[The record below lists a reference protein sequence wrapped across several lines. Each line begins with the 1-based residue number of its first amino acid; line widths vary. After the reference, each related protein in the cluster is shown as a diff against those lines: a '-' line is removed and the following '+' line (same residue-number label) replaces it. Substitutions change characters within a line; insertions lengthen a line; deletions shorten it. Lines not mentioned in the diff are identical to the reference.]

1 MGLYPSGAVERA
13 MKVQEVI
20 LRAMSGQMLWTQAAE
35 VLGMSDRSMR
45 RWRERL
51 ERHGYD
57 GLLDRRRQRPSPKRV
72 PVGTVEEVLRLY
84 RDRYFDFNV
93 RHFHEKLSAE
103 HGISLSYSW
112 VKAALQGAGLVA
124 RRKRRGK
131 HRRRRERRPLSG
143 MLLHIDGSTHAWL
156 GAELGRQDLI
166 TVLDDATS
174 EVYYAQLFEQESTA
188 SVMAALK
195 TVVEERGVFCSLYS
209 DRASHFVYTE
219 TAGRGPQRR
228 VRTQVGRALEQL
240 GVELIPANSPQAR
253 GRCERLYGTFQGRL
267 PQELR
272 LRGIRSIEE
281 ANRFLREVYAPEH
294 NAKFSIPASQE
305 GTAFVPCA
313 GADLEK
319 IFSHQEERVVGN
331 DNTVVFGKLRL
342 QIAPQTFRFSLARCR
357 VLVCRHLDATLT
369 VHYGPHRLGRYDAL
383 GTLITGQKTRTEKV
397 A

>member
-20 LRAMSGQMLWTQAAE
+20 LRAISGQILWTQAAE
-35 VLGMSDRSMR
+35 ILGMSDRSMR

-51 ERHGYD
+51 EKHGYD

-72 PVGTVEEVLRLY
+72 PMATVEEVLRLY

-93 RHFHEKLSAE
+93 RHFHEKLVSE
-103 HGISLSYSW
+103 HRISLSYSW

-156 GAELGRQDLI
+156 GPERGRQDLI

-195 TVVEERGVFCSLYS
+195 AVIEERGVFCSLYS

-272 LRGIRSIEE
+272 LRGVTSIED
-281 ANRFLREVYAPEH
+281 ANRFLCEIYVPEH
-294 NAKFSIPASQE
+294 NLKFSVPAGQE
-305 GTAFVPCA
+305 GTAFVPCT
-313 GADLEK
+313 GGNLEK

-357 VLVCRHLDATLT
+357 VLVCRHLDGTLT

-383 GTLITGQKTRTEKV
+383 GTLIAGQKTRTEKV

>member
-1 MGLYPSGAVERA
+1 
-13 MKVQEVI
+13 
-20 LRAMSGQMLWTQAAE
+20 
-35 VLGMSDRSMR
+35 
-45 RWRERL
+45 
-51 ERHGYD
+51 
-57 GLLDRRRQRPSPKRV
+57 
-72 PVGTVEEVLRLY
+72 
-84 RDRYFDFNV
+84 
-93 RHFHEKLSAE
+93 
-103 HGISLSYSW
+103 
-112 VKAALQGAGLVA
+112 
-124 RRKRRGK
+124 
-131 HRRRRERRPLSG
+131 

-156 GAELGRQDLI
+156 GPALGRQDLI

-174 EVYYAQLFEQESTA
+174 EVYYAQLCEQESTA

-195 TVVEERGVFCSLYS
+195 AVVEERGVFCSLYS

-272 LRGIRSIEE
+272 LRTIDSIAK
-281 ANRFLREVYAPEH
+281 ANDFLRELYVPEH
-294 NAKFSIPASQE
+294 NVKFSVAPAQE

-319 IFSHQEERVVGN
+319 IFSHQEERLVGN
-331 DNTVVFGKLRL
+331 DNTVIFGKLRL
-342 QIAPQTFRFSLARCR
+342 QIVPQTFRFSLARCR
-357 VLVCRHLDATLT
+357 VLVCRQLDGTLT
-369 VHYGPHRLGRYDAL
+369 VYYGPHRLGRYDAN
-383 GTLITGQKTRTEKV
+383 GTLLTPQKTRSEKV

>member
-1 MGLYPSGAVERA
+1 
-13 MKVQEVI
+13 
-20 LRAMSGQMLWTQAAE
+20 
-35 VLGMSDRSMR
+35 
-45 RWRERL
+45 
-51 ERHGYD
+51 
-57 GLLDRRRQRPSPKRV
+57 
-72 PVGTVEEVLRLY
+72 
-84 RDRYFDFNV
+84 
-93 RHFHEKLSAE
+93 
-103 HGISLSYSW
+103 
-112 VKAALQGAGLVA
+112 
-124 RRKRRGK
+124 
-131 HRRRRERRPLSG
+131 

-156 GAELGRQDLI
+156 GPERGRQDLI

-195 TVVEERGVFCSLYS
+195 AVIEERGVFCSLYS

-272 LRGIRSIEE
+272 LRGVTSIED
-281 ANRFLREVYAPEH
+281 ANRFLCEIYVPEH
-294 NAKFSIPASQE
+294 NLKFSVPAGQE
-305 GTAFVPCA
+305 GTAFVPCT
-313 GADLEK
+313 GGNLEK

-357 VLVCRHLDATLT
+357 VLVCRHLDGTLT

-383 GTLITGQKTRTEKV
+383 GTLIAGQKTRTEKV

>member
-1 MGLYPSGAVERA
+1 

-20 LRAMSGQMLWTQAAE
+20 LRAISGQILWTQAAE
-35 VLGMSDRSMR
+35 ILGISDRSMR

-51 ERHGYD
+51 EKHGYD
-57 GLLDRRRQRPSPKRV
+57 GLLDRRRQRPSSKRV
-72 PVGTVEEVLRLY
+72 PLATVEQVLGLY

-93 RHFHEKLSAE
+93 RHFHEKLVAE
-103 HGISLSYSW
+103 HGLSLSYSW

-156 GAELGRQDLI
+156 GPQLGRQDLI

-174 EVYYAQLFEQESTA
+174 EVYYAQLCEQESTA

-195 TVVEERGVFCSLYS
+195 AVVEERGVFCSLYS

-272 LRGIRSIEE
+272 LRGVSSIED
-281 ANRFLREVYAPEH
+281 ANRFLREIYVPEH
-294 NAKFSIPASQE
+294 NVKFSVVAAQE
-305 GTAFVPCA
+305 GTAFVPCT

-331 DNTVVFGKLRL
+331 DNTVVFGKLHL
-342 QIAPQTFRFSLARCR
+342 QIVPQTFRFSLARCR
-357 VLVCRHLDATLT
+357 VLVCRHLDRTLT
-369 VHYGPHRLGRYDAL
+369 VHYGPHRLGRYDPQGL
-383 GTLITGQKTRTEKV
+383 LLDGVKTKKEKV